1 MGYFKW
7 TVTTA
12 WHINCFWIAFSFLMD
27 PTQVAL
33 PEERL
38 CAESEDWLF
47 TCFRKSYV
55 YMSGDRKGFEKETLS
70 PRQVIFVSCLSL
82 VLSTSHSECL
92 QFIFDIFL
100 HSAHRSGYLHTDP
113 SDSLYHHTITP
124 WQWRH
129 PARASTFC
137 QQSFCSGKELPEGAP
152 LELNMHPK
160 GNALDN
166 LINPEIHWDY
176 AFSPKKQIKHQK
188 S

>member
-55 YMSGDRKGFEKETLS
+55 YMSGERKGFEKETLS

-100 HSAHRSGYLHTDP
+100 HSAHRSGYLHIDFGTCLTHQTA
-113 SDSLYHHTITP
+113 STITP
-124 WQWRH
+124 SH
-129 PARASTFC
+129 PDSGGTQPGQAPSVSSHSALEKSCLKEHPWSSTC
-137 QQSFCSGKELPEGAP
+137 IQKEML
-152 LELNMHPK
+152 
-160 GNALDN
+160 
-166 LINPEIHWDY
+166 
-176 AFSPKKQIKHQK
+176 
-188 S
+188 